1 MADAQPQVDYNW
13 NSNYGRDGVVFCHLT
28 DFCLTQVAPDGQSR
42 SITSLLLANP
52 GNAKQKYTLTGNLIN
67 KDGPCV
73 KKPFRIPVT
82 SYYIDVGNVGSIAMD
97 DPLRG
102 FWMVG
107 EDEDVRYKLVYPSA
121 PEYIPYARIL
131 DLATYSHLFGFYSHA
146 HETGRCIRMT
156 NFVLTNKDSGS
167 KQTLILPKNTKTVSV
182 LKGTITINPES
193 LTGTGLDV
201 FIGNTD
207 KARCKQLPMQTYI
220 NSTYVVDFGDST
232 EPKTVPILWVEDLY
246 KTWIKLEAPC
256 HRDYRSDYNLAMSR
270 TINNVEAYNWDADG
284 NEVWR
289 HVTNFRLT
297 TLTGQLHDLE
307 ITAENSMFILWGD
320 LQPPAGS
327 ACPPIPVKLYVNTFS
342 VDTGTERHDVN
353 MGIWMQ
359 EMKGSWYKLD
369 LPAAPDYKETAAPVF
384 TNATKFLELYDALF
398 YQDEDGAKWCPSDED
413 ESKGF
418 LLKWPI
424 KQIHQACN
432 PKFDLK
438 WVARNKDFVYK
449 YLVNDFNLENSLDFI
464 ESVEALGNGKSFP
477 HKDLYIDVL
486 YLYLI
491 SFSLFYL
498 QIST

>member
-1 MADAQPQVDYNW
+1 
-13 NSNYGRDGVVFCHLT
+13 
-28 DFCLTQVAPDGQSR
+28 
-42 SITSLLLANP
+42 
-52 GNAKQKYTLTGNLIN
+52 
-67 KDGPCV
+67 
-73 KKPFRIPVT
+73 
-82 SYYIDVGNVGSIAMD
+82 
-97 DPLRG
+97 
-102 FWMVG
+102 MVG

-131 DLATYSHLFGFYSHA
+131 DLSTYSHLFGFYSHA

-156 NFVLTNKDSGS
+156 NFALTNKDSGS

-182 LKGTITINPES
+182 LKGTIVINPES
-193 LTGTGLDV
+193 LAGTGLDV

-220 NSTYVVDFGDST
+220 NSTYVVDFGDSA

-297 TLTGQLHDLE
+297 TLNGQLHDLE
-307 ITAENSMFILWGD
+307 ITAENSVFILWGD
-320 LQPPAGS
+320 LQPPNGS
-327 ACPPIPVKLYVNTFS
+327 ACPPIPVKLYVTTFS

-369 LPAAPDYKETAAPVF
+369 LPAAPDYKDIAAPVF
-384 TNATKFLELYDALF
+384 HNATKFLELYDALF
-398 YQDEDGAKWCPSDED
+398 HQDEDGNKWCPNDD
-413 ESKGF
+413 SKG
-418 LLKWPI
+418 LLLTWPI
-424 KQIHQACN
+424 KQIHRACD

-438 WVARNKDFVYK
+438 WIARNKDFVYK
-449 YLVNDFNLENSLDFI
+449 YLVNDFNLEESLDFI
-464 ESVEALGNGKSFP
+464 ESVEALGNGEY
-477 HKDLYIDVL
+477 HIQ
-486 YLYLI
+486 
-491 SFSLFYL
+491 
-498 QIST
+498 QILVCGHNI